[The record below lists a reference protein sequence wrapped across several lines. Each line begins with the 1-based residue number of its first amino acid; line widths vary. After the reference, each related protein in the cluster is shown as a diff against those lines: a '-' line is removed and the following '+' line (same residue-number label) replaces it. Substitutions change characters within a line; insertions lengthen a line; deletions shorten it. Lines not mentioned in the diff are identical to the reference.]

1 MCIPGILYKIWFPM
15 SVLVTKK
22 FLNKNISIGTTS
34 DHLLS
39 LSMYLLLKDYLVTVL
54 RIVTVII

>member
-22 FLNKNISIGTTS
+22 FLNKSISIGTTS